1 MLELAKDFE
10 VVREKYINV
19 IENTPG
25 MEEYARWVCGQ
36 HPTDAMLKS
45 YIENNE
51 MYFYIDDGNLVGMI
65 AIVMH
70 QNDDYKTVAWER
82 VLRNDEVSTLHIL
95 AVCPEYQKKGY
106 GVKILEEAVEL
117 SRKNGKKAVRFDAL
131 KSNIPAQKMYERYG
145 FKFRGIQK
153 LYYENT
159 GWADFLFYE
168 MNIDEDE
175 RLDSLSHLG

>member
-1 MLELAKDFE
+1 MLIRRFKENDSEAVSSLIRKTISISNKKDYPEDLMDQLIETETSEHVLQRASWTHFYVAVE
-10 VVREKYINV
+10 ADTIIGCGAIGPYWGREDESSLFTI
-19 IENTPG
+19 
-25 MEEYARWVCGQ
+25 
-36 HPTDAMLKS
+36 
-45 YIENNE
+45 
-51 MYFYIDDGNLVGMI
+51 F
-65 AIVMH
+65 
-70 QNDDYKTVAWER
+70 
-82 VLRNDEVSTLHIL
+82 VL
-95 AVCPEYQKKGY
+95 PEYQKKGY

-168 MNIDEDE
+168 MNIYN
-175 RLDSLSHLG
+175 GA

>member
-1 MLELAKDFE
+1 MGAMKKIGRSMSICMAITLSFFLAL
-10 VVREKYINV
+10 V
-19 IENTPG
+19 
-25 MEEYARWVCGQ
+25 
-36 HPTDAMLKS
+36 
-45 YIENNE
+45 
-51 MYFYIDDGNLVGMI
+51 GNLVGMI

-70 QNDDYKTVAWER
+70 QNDDYKTVAWDRE
-82 VLRNDEVSTLHIL
+82 LRNDEVSTLHIL

-106 GVKILEEAVEL
+106 GVKILEAAVEL

-175 RLDSLSHLG
+175 K